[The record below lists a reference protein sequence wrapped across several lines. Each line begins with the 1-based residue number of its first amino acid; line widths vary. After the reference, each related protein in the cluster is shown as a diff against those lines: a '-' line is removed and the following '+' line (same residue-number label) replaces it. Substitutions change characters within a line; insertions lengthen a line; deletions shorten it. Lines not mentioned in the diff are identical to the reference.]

1 MGTSVRATQ
10 NENGARSGSACRRT
24 YYRVQALLPI
34 RLTPIEEDD
43 VEKAVFELSLQPA
56 RPSDDE
62 SATMERLRRIEEKLD
77 LLLAGNDP
85 GARRPLGVADVECVV
100 FSGAGLAMPV
110 EQPCRENDRFRTEI
124 LLPGAEGRVLRA
136 VARAVADSSLMED
149 GVARH
154 HVALALDH
162 MNDEDR
168 DALVSHSYELQRAE
182 LRARD
187 GRELPA

>member
-1 MGTSVRATQ
+1 MGTSAPETQ
-10 NENGARSGSACRRT
+10 SENETRSGSACRRT
-24 YYRVQALLPI
+24 YYRVQTLLPV
-34 RLTPIEEDD
+34 RLTPIAEDE

-56 RPSDDE
+56 LPSEDE
-62 SATMERLRRIEEKLD
+62 SPTMERLRRIEEKLD

-85 GARRPLGVADVECVV
+85 GAKRPLGVADVECVV
-100 FSGAGLAMPV
+100 FSGAGLSMPID
-110 EQPCRENDRFRTEI
+110 QPCRANEMFRAEI

-168 DALVSHSYELQRAE
+168 SALVSHSYELQRAE